1 MTGTPSRTAR
11 VSTARWDL
19 KEAVGKPPTRGT
31 RSACEAADRGR
42 EGIGTRTR
50 QSSGS
55 IRSICDG
62 DGGKVTRLT
71 LGTLSVS
78 QGRVASIGMVGL
90 NGHAAGNGGNSQG
103 QDLQPTRRSF
113 PASPVRR
120 PSERS
125 AELSRGREGLLHQSE
140 ARTNGHGP
148 APEPRRSQQAQ
159 HGC

>member
-11 VSTARWDL
+11 VSIARWNL

-31 RSACEAADRGR
+31 QSAYEAADRGR
-42 EGIGTRTR
+42 EGIGTQTR

-55 IRSICDG
+55 IRSTCDG

-71 LGTLSVS
+71 LGTLSIS
-78 QGRVASIGMVGL
+78 SARTNSMGMASLSGRE
-90 NGHAAGNGGNSQG
+90 AGNGADSHGKG
-103 QDLQPTRRSF
+103 LQPVGWLLAASSVKRRG
-113 PASPVRR
+113 
-120 PSERS
+120 ERS
-125 AELSRGREGLLHQSE
+125 AGLSKGREGLLHQSE